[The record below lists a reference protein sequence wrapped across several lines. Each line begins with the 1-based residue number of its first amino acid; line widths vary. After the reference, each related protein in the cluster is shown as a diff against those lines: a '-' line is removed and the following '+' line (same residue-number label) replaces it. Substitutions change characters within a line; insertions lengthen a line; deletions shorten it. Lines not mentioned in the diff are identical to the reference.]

1 MNLAAALTWIRELP
15 KPRIP
20 AFCRPFH
27 NRQQATLTRVGQVVS
42 NRLFVI
48 QSDWED
54 DIEDGRPDTQI
65 LDTKHRSR
73 AREVN
78 AILCALQREFPAFTF
93 PDGVHSSD
101 LREDAQTTAA
111 GRSKV
116 TPMPTPKVGS

>member
-1 MNLAAALTWIRELP
+1 MNVAAALTWIRAFP

-27 NRQQATLTRVGQVVS
+27 NRQQALLTRVGQVVS

-54 DIEDGRPDTQI
+54 DLEDGRPDAEI
-65 LDTKHRSR
+65 FDTKHRSR

-78 AILCALQREFPAFTF
+78 AILCALQREFPGFTF
-93 PDGVHSSD
+93 PDGVHPGD
-101 LREDAQTTAA
+101 LREDAQSNTA
-111 GRSKV
+111 GRSKA
-116 TPMPTPKVGS
+116 TKMPMSKVGS

>member
-1 MNLAAALTWIRELP
+1 MTGAMVWTWIRTLP
-15 KPRIP
+15 KPKIP
-20 AFCRPFH
+20 AFCRPFRY
-27 NRQQATLTRVGQVVS
+27 RQQATLTRVGQVIS
-42 NRLFVI
+42 NRLEVI

-54 DIEDGRPDTQI
+54 DIEDCRPDTCI
-65 LDTKHRSR
+65 FDTKHRSR

-93 PDGVHSSD
+93 PDGVHPSD